1 MTSQTFTTSSAT
13 PPTRGVVP
21 DKPAL
26 EGLEVKWGKIWED
39 EQLYA
44 FDATAVDSRE
54 QVFSIDTPPPTVSG
68 HLHPGHVFSYTHTDT
83 VARYQ
88 RMRGKKV
95 FYPMGWDDNGLPTE
109 RRVQNYY
116 GVRCDP
122 SLPYDPDFTPPS
134 KPDPKRQV
142 PISRR
147 NFVELCV
154 ELTAVDEKTFQD
166 LWWAVGLSV
175 DWNQLYT
182 TISPESQRIAQLAF
196 LRNHA
201 RGEAYLSD
209 APTLWDVTFS
219 TAVAQAELEAR
230 DYPGAYHRLGFHRPN
245 GEDVFIET
253 TRPELLAACC
263 ALIAHPD
270 DERYQHLFGTTVTT
284 PLYGVEVPVLA
295 HSAAEMDKGAGI
307 AMCCTFGDLTDVAWW
322 RELQLPTRTIIGRDG
337 RILSETPQWIIGAG
351 SAEKYET
358 IAGKTTFTARK
369 LVVEALVESGEMDGE
384 PKPTQRKAN
393 FYEKG
398 DKPLEI
404 IGTRQWYI
412 RNGGRDD
419 DLRNALLERGRELEW
434 VPEHMRH
441 RYENWVE
448 GLNGDWLISRQRF
461 FGVPFPVW
469 YPLGTD
475 GEPDY
480 EHPLLPDESALPVDP
495 ASQPPSGYQE
505 SQRGV
510 AGGFI
515 GDPDVMD
522 TWATSSLTPQIVTGW
537 ERDADLFAKTF
548 PMDFAPEAHDIIR
561 TWVFSRVVRAH
572 LENGVLPWKRAAISG
587 FVTDP
592 DRKKMSKSKGNTVV
606 PTEIIDQFGADA
618 VRWRAAMA
626 RPGMDSPFDKAQM
639 KVGRRLAMKILNAS
653 KFVLGFGE
661 GGQVCDITNPADLS
675 MLAGLRQLIA
685 EATEAFD
692 KFNYTAALEVCEQFF
707 WTFCD
712 DYLELIKERAYDSEG
727 ADNAG
732 ALSARTALRLALDV
746 MLRLFA
752 PFLPFVTEEVW
763 SWWKDGSV
771 HTSSWPTTDEIPVT
785 GDVDLM
791 SDVSAALVELRGV
804 KSTHKVPMRT
814 PILSAR
820 ISAPASVIANLKA
833 VESDLAKVS
842 KTESLTFLAEG
853 DELILEAELGEP
865 PAKRKK

>member
-1 MTSQTFTTSSAT
+1 MTSEDLQPT
-13 PPTRGVVP
+13 PDESTVTRGVVP

-26 EGLEVKWGKIWED
+26 EGLEAKWGRVWED

-44 FDATAVDSRE
+44 FNASQVDSRE
-54 QVFSIDTPPPTVSG
+54 AVFSIDTPPPTVSG
-68 HLHPGHVFSYTHTDT
+68 HLHPGHVFSYTHTDI

-109 RRVQNYY
+109 RRVQNFY

-122 SLPYDPDFTPPS
+122 TLPYDPDFQPPA
-134 KPDPKRQV
+134 KPDPKHQV
-142 PISRR
+142 SISRR

-154 ELTAVDEKTFQD
+154 KLTGVDEKAFQD
-166 LWWAVGLSV
+166 LWRSVGLSV

-196 LRNHA
+196 LRNLA
-201 RGEAYLSD
+201 RGEAYMSD
-209 APTLWDVTFS
+209 APTLWDVTFQ

-230 DYPGAYHRLGFHRPN
+230 DYPGSYHRLAFHRTD
-245 GEDVFIET
+245 GQGDVFIET

-270 DERYQHLFGTTVTT
+270 DDRYKDLFGTTVTT
-284 PLYGVEVPVLA
+284 PLYGVEIPVLA
-295 HSAAEMDKGAGI
+295 HPAAEMDKGAGI

-322 RELQLPTRTIIGRDG
+322 RELSLPTRTVIGRDG
-337 RILSETPQWIIGAG
+337 RILGETPEWIVNKEAFGP
-351 SAEKYET
+351 
-358 IAGKTTFTARK
+358 IAGKTVFTARK
-369 LVVEALVESGEMDGE
+369 LVVEALQASGEMEGD
-384 PKPTQRKAN
+384 PKPTERKAN

-412 RNGGRDD
+412 TNGGRDEK
-419 DLRNALLERGRELEW
+419 LRDRLLERGRELKW
-434 VPEHMRH
+434 VPEHMRY

-469 YPLGTD
+469 YPLND
-475 GEPDY
+475 DAEPDY
-480 EHPLLPDESALPVDP
+480 DHPIVPAEEQLPVDP
-495 ASQPPSGYQE
+495 ASQAPEGYEE
-505 SQRGV
+505 SQRGR
-510 AGGFI
+510 AGGFMA
-515 GDPDVMD
+515 DPDVMD
-522 TWATSSLTPQIVTGW
+522 TWATSSLSPQIVTGW

-561 TWVFSRVVRAH
+561 TWVFSRIVRAH

-653 KFVLGFGE
+653 KFVLGFGK
-661 GGQVCDITNPADLS
+661 GGDLADVTAPVDLA
-675 MLAGLRQLIA
+675 MLAGLREVVI
-685 EATEAFD
+685 EATRAFEE
-692 KFNYTAALEVCEQFF
+692 FNYTAALEAAEQFF

-712 DYLELIKERAYDSEG
+712 DYLELVKERAYDSEG
-727 ADNAG
+727 HDAAG
-732 ALSARTALRLALDV
+732 ATSARTALRLALDT

-752 PFLPFVTEEVW
+752 PFLPFATEEVW
-763 SWWKDGSV
+763 SWWQAGSV
-771 HTSSWPTTDEIPVT
+771 HTTMWPLAEELPKAGDTELLSS
-785 GDVDLM
+785 
-791 SDVSAALVELRGV
+791 VSAALVELRGV
-804 KSTHKVPMRT
+804 KSTHKMPMRT
-814 PILSAR
+814 PILAVT
-820 ISAPASVIANLKA
+820 ITAEKTVIEHLRA
-833 VESDLAKVS
+833 VESDLRNVARI
-842 KTESLTFLAEG
+842 TGELTWAEG
-853 DELILEAELGEP
+853 DGELTVDATLGEP
-865 PAKRKK
+865 PAKRK

>member
-166 LWWAVGLSV
+166 LWRAVGLSV

-833 VESDLAKVS
+833 VESDLTKVS
-842 KTESLTFLAEG
+842 KTESLTFLAGG
-853 DELILEAELGEP
+853 DKLVLEAELGEP

>member
-166 LWWAVGLSV
+166 LWRAVGLSV

-495 ASQPPSGYQE
+495 ASQPPSRYQE

-853 DELILEAELGEP
+853 DELILEAELGKP

>member
-166 LWWAVGLSV
+166 LWRAVGLSV

-196 LRNHA
+196 LRNYA

-833 VESDLAKVS
+833 VESDLTKVS

>member
-166 LWWAVGLSV
+166 LWRAVGLSV

-495 ASQPPSGYQE
+495 ASQPPSRYQE

>member
-1 MTSQTFTTSSAT
+1 M
-13 PPTRGVVP
+13 
-21 DKPAL
+21 
-26 EGLEVKWGKIWED
+26 
-39 EQLYA
+39 
-44 FDATAVDSRE
+44 
-54 QVFSIDTPPPTVSG
+54 
-68 HLHPGHVFSYTHTDT
+68 
-83 VARYQ
+83 
-88 RMRGKKV
+88 
-95 FYPMGWDDNGLPTE
+95 
-109 RRVQNYY
+109 
-116 GVRCDP
+116 
-122 SLPYDPDFTPPS
+122 
-134 KPDPKRQV
+134 

-154 ELTAVDEKTFQD
+154 ELTAVDEKAFQD
-166 LWWAVGLSV
+166 LWRSVGLSV

-230 DYPGAYHRLGFHRPN
+230 DYPGAYHRLGFHRPG

-337 RILSETPQWIIGAG
+337 RILSETPQWIIDAG
-351 SAEKYET
+351 SAEMYEA

-369 LVVEALVESGEMDGE
+369 LVVEALVASGEMDGE

-419 DLRNALLERGRELEW
+419 ELRDALLERGRELEW

-469 YPLGTD
+469 YPLDAD
-475 GEPDY
+475 GEPEYD
-480 EHPLLPDESALPVDP
+480 HPLLPDESALPVDP

-606 PTEIIDQFGADA
+606 PTEIIEQFGADA

-653 KFVLGFGE
+653 KFVLGFGA

-675 MLAGLRQLIA
+675 MLAGLRRLIV

-692 KFNYTAALEVCEQFF
+692 KFNYTAALEASEQFF

-712 DYLELIKERAYDSEG
+712 DYLELIKERAYNSEG
-727 ADNAG
+727 ADEAG

-763 SWWKDGSV
+763 SWWKTGSV
-771 HTSSWPTTDEIPVT
+771 HTSSWPTADEVPAT

-791 SDVSAALVELRGV
+791 IDVSTALVELRGV

-820 ISAPASVIANLKA
+820 ISAPKSIIANLKA

-842 KTESLTFLAEG
+842 KTEQFTWSEG
-853 DELILEAELGEP
+853 GEALILDAELGEP

>member
-1 MTSQTFTTSSAT
+1 MTSQTFITSSAT

-166 LWWAVGLSV
+166 LWRAVGLSV

>member
-1 MTSQTFTTSSAT
+1 
-13 PPTRGVVP
+13 
-21 DKPAL
+21 
-26 EGLEVKWGKIWED
+26 
-39 EQLYA
+39 
-44 FDATAVDSRE
+44 VDSRE
-54 QVFSIDTPPPTVSG
+54 AVFSIDTPPPTVSG
-68 HLHPGHVFSYTHTDT
+68 HLHPGHVFSYTHTDI

-109 RRVQNYY
+109 RRVQNFY

-122 SLPYDPDFTPPS
+122 TLPYDPDFQPPA
-134 KPDPKRQV
+134 KPDPKHQV
-142 PISRR
+142 SISRR

-154 ELTAVDEKTFQD
+154 KLTGVDEKAFQD
-166 LWWAVGLSV
+166 LWRSVGLSV

-196 LRNHA
+196 LRNLA
-201 RGEAYLSD
+201 RGEAYMSD
-209 APTLWDVTFS
+209 APTLWDVTFQ

-230 DYPGAYHRLGFHRPN
+230 DYPGSYHRLAFHRTD
-245 GEDVFIET
+245 GQGDVFIET

-270 DERYQHLFGTTVTT
+270 DDRYKDLFGTTVTT
-284 PLYGVEVPVLA
+284 PLYGVEIPVLA
-295 HSAAEMDKGAGI
+295 HPAAEMDKGAGI

-322 RELQLPTRTIIGRDG
+322 RELSLPTRTVIGRDG
-337 RILSETPQWIIGAG
+337 RILGETPEWIVNKEAFGP
-351 SAEKYET
+351 
-358 IAGKTTFTARK
+358 IAGKTVFTARK
-369 LVVEALVESGEMDGE
+369 LVVEALQASGEMEGD
-384 PKPTQRKAN
+384 PKPTERKAN

-412 RNGGRDD
+412 TNGGRDEK
-419 DLRNALLERGRELEW
+419 LRDRLLERGRELKW
-434 VPEHMRH
+434 VPEHMRY

-469 YPLGTD
+469 YPLND
-475 GEPDY
+475 DAEPDY
-480 EHPLLPDESALPVDP
+480 DHPIVPAEEQLPVDP
-495 ASQPPSGYQE
+495 ASQAPEGYEE
-505 SQRGV
+505 SQRGR
-510 AGGFI
+510 AGGFMA
-515 GDPDVMD
+515 DPDVMD
-522 TWATSSLTPQIVTGW
+522 TWATSSLSPQIVTGW

-561 TWVFSRVVRAH
+561 TWVFSRIVRAH

-653 KFVLGFGE
+653 KFVLGFGK
-661 GGQVCDITNPADLS
+661 GGDLADVTAPVDLA
-675 MLAGLRQLIA
+675 MLAGLREVVI
-685 EATEAFD
+685 EATRAFEE
-692 KFNYTAALEVCEQFF
+692 FNYTAALEAAEQFF

-712 DYLELIKERAYDSEG
+712 DYLELVKERAYDSEG
-727 ADNAG
+727 HDAAG
-732 ALSARTALRLALDV
+732 ATSARTALRLALDT

-763 SWWKDGSV
+763 SWWQAGSV
-771 HTSSWPTTDEIPVT
+771 HTTMWPLAEELPKAGDTELLSS
-785 GDVDLM
+785 
-791 SDVSAALVELRGV
+791 VSAALVELRGV
-804 KSTHKVPMRT
+804 KSTHKMPMRT
-814 PILSAR
+814 PILAVT
-820 ISAPASVIANLKA
+820 ITAEKTVIEHLRA
-833 VESDLAKVS
+833 VESDLRNVARI
-842 KTESLTFLAEG
+842 TGELTWAEG
-853 DELILEAELGEP
+853 DGELTVDATLGEP
-865 PAKRKK
+865 PAKRK